1 MRVFTTSTLKA
12 FVMLVGWPFKYGC
25 VNNLKD
31 LEVGVLD

>member
-1 MRVFTTSTLKA
+1 MKIFTTSTLKA
-12 FVMLVGWPFKYGC
+12 FVALVGCPFKYGC